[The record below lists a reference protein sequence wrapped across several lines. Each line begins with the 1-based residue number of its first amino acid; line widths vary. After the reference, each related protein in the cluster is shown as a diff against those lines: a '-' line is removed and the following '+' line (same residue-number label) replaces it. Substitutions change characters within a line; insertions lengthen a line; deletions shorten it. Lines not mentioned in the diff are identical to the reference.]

1 MKIVINGGGGV
12 GGALASVLS
21 EEQHDVTVLEPD
33 AKRADALESAVDC
46 HVVTR
51 PGSTPEDL
59 RFAAAG
65 LCDVFLAVTDRDEVN
80 LLSCIIARKLGCP
93 KTIARVRHPSFRA
106 DDPAV
111 PISELGVDQIINPDE
126 ETAREIVH
134 LLRNPGVTQ
143 IVTLANGAVAVA
155 GITIA
160 EGSPFDGQSLAELPD
175 VLGRMVYRVA
185 VIRRHDTTIVPTGED
200 LIQPHDEV
208 FVIAEPE
215 TIEQIGRIACPTPDR
230 GQKPSVMVFG
240 ASDLGRNLAGML
252 QDDCRVKLIETGEQA
267 ALSASEELSRTLVI
281 EGDGHDLAMLEREG
295 LARTSAFVAVS
306 RDDEMNLIGCLYAK
320 RIGVPRTIARV
331 ERHIYRPL
339 TMALGADAAV
349 SARETTVNA
358 ILKYIRPGGIQA
370 VARMRGVSA
379 EALEFVARPG
389 GKAVDRPLQDV
400 RFPRGAM
407 VGMIVR
413 PDEIVVPKG
422 DTQIH
427 QGDHVV
433 VFAVQEAVKKVQKL
447 FA

>member
-12 GGALASVLS
+12 GHALASVLS
-21 EEQHDVTVLEPD
+21 EEQHDVTVLEPN
-33 AKRADALESAVDC
+33 ASRADALQGAVDC
-46 HVVTR
+46 HVVVG
-51 PGSTPEDL
+51 PGSTPADL

-65 LCDVFLAVTDRDEVN
+65 QSDIFLAVTNRDEVN
-80 LLSCIIARKLGCP
+80 LLSCLIARKLGCP

-111 PISELGVDQIINPDE
+111 PVSELGVDQIINPDQ
-126 ETAREIVH
+126 ETAREIVY

-143 IVTLANGAVAVA
+143 VVKLANGAVAVA

-160 EGSPFDGQSLAELPD
+160 EGSPFDGRSLAELPD
-175 VLGRMVYRVA
+175 VLGRMVYRMA
-185 VIRRHDTTIVPTGED
+185 VIRRHGKAIVPTGKD
-200 LIQPHDEV
+200 LVQAGDEV

-215 TIEQIGRIACPTPDR
+215 PVEQIGRIAFPTADR
-230 GQKPSVMVFG
+230 GQKPPVMVFG
-240 ASDLGRNLAGML
+240 ASDLGRSLAGML
-252 QDDCRVKLIETGEQA
+252 QKDCRVKLIETSKQA
-267 ALSASEELSRTLVI
+267 ARSASEELSQTLVI

-306 RDDEMNLIGCLYAK
+306 DDDEMNLIGCLYAK

-339 TMALGADAAV
+339 AMTLGADAAV

-379 EALEFVARPG
+379 EALEFVARAG
-389 GKAVDRPLQDV
+389 GKIVDRPLLDV

-407 VGMIVR
+407 VGIIVR
-413 PDEIVVPKG
+413 PDEIVVPGG
-422 DTQIH
+422 DTQIQ

-433 VFAVQEAVKKVQKL
+433 VFAVREAVNKVQKL

>member
-208 FVIAEPE
+208 
-215 TIEQIGRIACPTPDR
+215 
-230 GQKPSVMVFG
+230 S
-240 ASDLGRNLAGML
+240 
-252 QDDCRVKLIETGEQA
+252 
-267 ALSASEELSRTLVI
+267 
-281 EGDGHDLAMLEREG
+281 
-295 LARTSAFVAVS
+295 
-306 RDDEMNLIGCLYAK
+306 
-320 RIGVPRTIARV
+320 
-331 ERHIYRPL
+331 
-339 TMALGADAAV
+339 
-349 SARETTVNA
+349 
-358 ILKYIRPGGIQA
+358 
-370 VARMRGVSA
+370 
-379 EALEFVARPG
+379 
-389 GKAVDRPLQDV
+389 
-400 RFPRGAM
+400 
-407 VGMIVR
+407 
-413 PDEIVVPKG
+413 
-422 DTQIH
+422 
-427 QGDHVV
+427 
-433 VFAVQEAVKKVQKL
+433 
-447 FA
+447 

>member
-12 GGALASVLS
+12 GHALASVLS
-21 EEQHDVTVLEPD
+21 EEQHDVTVLEPN
-33 AKRADALESAVDC
+33 ASRADALEGAVDC
-46 HVVTR
+46 HVVVGS
-51 PGSTPEDL
+51 GSTPADL

-65 LCDVFLAVTDRDEVN
+65 QSDIFLAVTNRDEVN
-80 LLSCIIARKLGCP
+80 LLSCLIARKLGCP
-93 KTIARVRHPSFRA
+93 KTIARVRHPSFKA

-111 PISELGVDQIINPDE
+111 PVSELGVDQIINPDQE
-126 ETAREIVH
+126 AAQEIVY

-143 IVTLANGAVAVA
+143 IVKLANGAVAVA

-160 EGSPFDGQSLAELPD
+160 EGSPLDGRSLAELPD

-185 VIRRHDTTIVPTGED
+185 VIRRHDKVVVPTGKD
-200 LIQPHDEV
+200 LAQAGDEF
-208 FVIAEPE
+208 FVIAEPK
-215 TIEQIGRIACPTPDR
+215 TIEQIGRIAYPTADR
-230 GQKPSVMVFG
+230 GQKPPVMVCG
-240 ASDLGRNLAGML
+240 ASDLGRSLADML
-252 QDDCRVKLIETGEQA
+252 QKDWRVKLIETSKQA
-267 ALSASEELSRTLVI
+267 ARSASEELNGTLVI
-281 EGDGHDLAMLEREG
+281 EGDGHDMAMLEREG
-295 LARTSAFVAVS
+295 LAQTTAFVAVS
-306 RDDEMNLIGCLYAK
+306 DDDEINLIGCLYAK

-339 TMALGADAAV
+339 TMALGVDAAV

-358 ILKYIRPGGIQA
+358 ILKYIRPGGVQA

-379 EALEFVARPG
+379 EALEFVARAG
-389 GKAVDRPLQDV
+389 GKIVDRPLLDV

-413 PDEIVVPKG
+413 PDEVVVPRG
-422 DTQIH
+422 DTQIR

-433 VFAVQEAVKKVQKL
+433 VLALREAVKKVQKL

>member
-12 GGALASVLS
+12 GQALASVLS

-33 AKRADALESAVDC
+33 PSRAESLEGTVDC
-46 HVVTR
+46 HVVVG
-51 PGSTPEDL
+51 PGSTPADL
-59 RFAAAG
+59 RLAEAG
-65 LCDVFLAVTDRDEVN
+65 QSDIFLAVTNRDEVN
-80 LLSCIIARKLGCP
+80 LLSCLIARKLGCP

-111 PISELGVDQIINPDE
+111 PVSELGVDQIINPDQ
-126 ETAREIVH
+126 ETAREIVY

-143 IVTLANGAVAVA
+143 IVKLANGAVAVA

-160 EGSPFDGQSLAELPD
+160 EGSPFDGRSLAELPD

-185 VIRRHDTTIVPTGED
+185 VIRRHDKAVVPTGKD
-200 LIQPHDEV
+200 LVQAGDEV
-208 FVIAEPE
+208 FVIAEPD
-215 TIEQIGRIACPTPDR
+215 TIEQIGRIACPAAHR
-230 GQKPSVMVFG
+230 GSKPSVMVFG
-240 ASDLGRNLAGML
+240 ASDLGRHLAGML
-252 QDDCRVKLIETGEQA
+252 QKDCRVKLIEAGTQA
-267 ALSASEELSRTLVI
+267 ARSASEELSRTLVI
-281 EGDGHDLAMLEREG
+281 EGDGHDLATLEREG

-306 RDDEMNLIGCLYAK
+306 DDDEMNLIGCLYAK
-320 RIGVPRTIARV
+320 GVGVPRTIARV

-339 TMALGADAAV
+339 TMTLGADAAV

-389 GKAVDRPLQDV
+389 GKIVDRPLQDV

-413 PDEIVVPKG
+413 PNEIVVPEG
-422 DTQIH
+422 DTQIQ

-433 VFAVQEAVKKVQKL
+433 VFAVGEAVKKVQKL

>member
-12 GGALASVLS
+12 GHALASVLS
-21 EEQHDVTVLEPD
+21 EEQHDVTVLEPN
-33 AKRADALESAVDC
+33 AKRAETLESAVDC
-46 HVVTR
+46 HVVVG
-51 PGSTPEDL
+51 PGSTPADL
-59 RFAAAG
+59 RLAAAG
-65 LCDVFLAVTDRDEVN
+65 QSDIFLAVTNRDEVN
-80 LLSCIIARKLGCP
+80 LLSCLIARKLGCP

-111 PISELGVDQIINPDE
+111 PVSELGVDQIINPDQE
-126 ETAREIVH
+126 AAREIVY

-143 IVTLANGAVAVA
+143 IVKLANGAVAVA

-160 EGSPFDGQSLAELPD
+160 EGSPFDGRSLAELPD

-185 VIRRHDTTIVPTGED
+185 VIRRHGKTIVPTGED
-200 LIQPHDEV
+200 LIQADDEI

-215 TIEQIGRIACPTPDR
+215 TIEQIGRIAYPTADR
-230 GQKPSVMVFG
+230 GRKPSVMVFG

-252 QDDCRVKLIETGEQA
+252 QKDCRVKLIETSKQA
-267 ALSASEELSRTLVI
+267 ARSASEELSRTLVI
-281 EGDGHDLAMLEREG
+281 EGDGHDLATLEREG

-306 RDDEMNLIGCLYAK
+306 DDDEMNLIGCLYAK

-339 TMALGADAAV
+339 TMTLGVDAAV
-349 SARETTVNA
+349 SARETTVNT

-389 GKAVDRPLQDV
+389 GKIVDRPLLDV

-413 PDEIVVPKG
+413 PDEIVVPGG
-422 DTQIH
+422 DTQIQ

-433 VFAVQEAVKKVQKL
+433 VFAVREAVNEVQKL

>member
-12 GGALASVLS
+12 GQALASVLS
-21 EEQHDVTVLEPD
+21 EEQHDVTVLEPNVG
-33 AKRADALESAVDC
+33 RADALQGAVDC
-46 HVVTR
+46 HVVAGA
-51 PGSTPEDL
+51 GSTPADL
-59 RFAAAG
+59 RGAAAG
-65 LCDVFLAVTDRDEVN
+65 QSDIFLAVTDRDEVN
-80 LLSCIIARKLGCP
+80 LLSCLIARKLGCP
-93 KTIARVRHPSFRA
+93 KTVARVRHPSFRA

-111 PISELGVDQIINPDE
+111 PVSELGVDQIINPDQE
-126 ETAREIVH
+126 AAQEIVY

-143 IVTLANGAVAVA
+143 VVKLAKGAVAVA

-160 EGSPFDGQSLAELPD
+160 EGSLFDGRSLAELPE
-175 VLGRMVYRVA
+175 VLGPIVYRVA
-185 VIRRHDTTIVPTGED
+185 VIRRHGEAIVPTGKD
-200 LIQPHDEV
+200 LIQAGDEV

-215 TIEQIGRIACPTPDR
+215 TVEQIGRIAYPTADR
-230 GQKPSVMVFG
+230 GQHPPVMVFG

-252 QDDCRVKLIETGEQA
+252 QNDCRVKLIGTSNQA
-267 ALSASEELSRTLVI
+267 VRSASEQLSRTLVI

-295 LARTSAFVAVS
+295 LARTSAFVALS
-306 RDDEMNLIGCLYAK
+306 DDDEINLIGCLYAK

-331 ERHIYRPL
+331 ERPIYWPL
-339 TMALGADAAV
+339 TMTLGADAAV

-358 ILKYIRPGGIQA
+358 ILKYIRPGGVQA

-389 GKAVDRPLQDV
+389 GKVIDRPLLDV
-400 RFPRGAM
+400 CFPRGAM

-413 PDEIVVPKG
+413 PDEIVVPGG
-422 DTQIH
+422 DTQIR

-433 VFAVQEAVKKVQKL
+433 VFALREAVKKVQKL